1 MNGLVVLLGW
11 VLQQIVIWYETPSSL
26 VVTKTLRELKK
37 KRLRFLVRL
46 PMRANILK
54 INDVVLSM
62 VGDVFVDS

>member
-1 MNGLVVLLGW
+1 VNGLVVLLGW

-46 PMRANILK
+46 SVRANILNFK
-54 INDVVLSM
+54 DIVLSM
-62 VGDVFVDS
+62 VGDVSVDS

>member
-37 KRLRFLVRL
+37 SVSDSWFEFL
-46 PMRANILK
+46 
-54 INDVVLSM
+54 
-62 VGDVFVDS
+62 